1 MESYERIA
9 IHGLPIVAGLAT
21 ALSILGPGR
30 AAPVSAARVY
40 GRLGPDAPVA
50 ALRVVTLRDTGD
62 GLEPEPCAELVVE
75 LRADGRPV
83 DTWRG
88 TSDDAGVAESR
99 LARPAAPADPVVPTS
114 PADAPPATVR
124 VRCGDAQLAEGP
136 LVPRALVWTPA
147 AGWLDG
153 EREGPVR
160 LGVRLP
166 RAVLAPPFPE
176 ELLVV
181 ALCPECG
188 PDLALRALGEGL
200 SLEDPQ
206 ATDPAS
212 TRAAATAGATHAWHL
227 RASALAPAVALEL
240 EARDAAG
247 HGGSWRG
254 ELPVTNGAMWLD
266 PDTSA
271 GLVVRAPGPQR
282 RVFVSLLGRDGRL
295 AGLALPLAP
304 DATRFGT
311 ARTAPDA
318 LPEGALLA
326 VLASDPAESGSGAV
340 AWPLGPATPTLTDP
354 GLDLACDGLPE
365 AQAHEAARRRATRLP
380 FVAVILAAGLAEM
393 LLAVRFARRPPR
405 TPAAEGEELPTTGSR
420 GAAVLAFVGLAVA
433 FAALAAVAMW
443 VAF

>member
-1 MESYERIA
+1 MGSFERIA
-9 IHGLPIVAGLAT
+9 IYGLPIVAGLST

-62 GLEPEPCAELVVE
+62 GLEPEPCADLAVE
-75 LRADGRPV
+75 LLVDGRPV

-99 LARPAAPADPVVPTS
+99 LARPTAPADPVVPTS

-124 VRCGDAQLAEGP
+124 IRCGDTRLAEGP
-136 LVPRALVWTPA
+136 LTPRALAWTPP

-153 EREGPVR
+153 ERDGPVR

-166 RAVLAPPFPE
+166 RAVLAPPFAE

-181 ALCPECG
+181 ALCPACG
-188 PDLALRALGEGL
+188 PDLELRALGEGL
-200 SLEDPQ
+200 SLEDPKP
-206 ATDPAS
+206 TDPKRTS
-212 TRAAATAGATHAWHL
+212 AAAGTGADATHAWRL
-227 RASALAPAVALEL
+227 RAAALAPAVALEL

-247 HGGSWRG
+247 HTGSWRG

-318 LPEGALLA
+318 IPEGALLA

-340 AWPLGPATPTLTDP
+340 AWPLDPATPSLTDP

-365 AQAHEAARRRATRLP
+365 ARAHELARRRATRLP
-380 FVAVILAAGLAEM
+380 FVAVILAAGLAEI
-393 LLAVRFARRPPR
+393 LVAVRFARRPPR
-405 TPAAEGEELPTTGSR
+405 KPAAEGEELPVTGSR
-420 GAAVLAFVGLAVA
+420 GA
-433 FAALAAVAMW
+433 
-443 VAF
+443 